1 MKKAYHPD
9 KKSFIIFKEKYHQY
23 IDNLGVSYTSG
34 TTFIKPFF
42 PKFDM
47 IAMSEKCA
55 TGDNPKYAGR
65 NPEEIRAE
73 WKAEGER
80 GSSEGDN
87 THEYAEG
94 IMAGW
99 DTSELP
105 KPISERCMQLFKQ
118 VDKIAAWL
126 KSKYQFIEAEKI
138 VFSPHLGIA
147 GMVDLIMLDPATQE
161 ILILDWKTNKTLTIE
176 NVFQAA
182 KTPISHLPDT
192 HISKYTLQI
201 SLYEQIMVRENY
213 FPCATGFRRALIHI
227 TPTAAIPIKLESY
240 SYEIK
245 ELINHVKTN

>member
-23 IDNLGVSYTSG
+23 IDNLGVLYTSG

-73 WKAEGER
+73 WKAKGER

-147 GMVDLIMLDPATQE
+147 GMVDLIMLDLATQE
-161 ILILDWKTNKTLTIE
+161 ILVLDWKQNEEITIE
-176 NVFQAA
+176 NFFQKALF
-182 KTPISHLPDT
+182 PIEHLQDT
-192 HISKYTLQI
+192 HISKYSLQL
-201 SLYEQIMVRENY
+201 SLYQHILEREQY
-213 FPCATGFRRALIHI
+213 YPQAKGYRRALIHI
-227 TPTAAIPIKLESY
+227 SPDNVTPIKLENY

>member
-73 WKAEGER
+73 WKAKGER

-161 ILILDWKTNKTLTIE
+161 ILILDWKTNKEISTENFHQNALNLIE
-176 NVFQAA
+176 
-182 KTPISHLPDT
+182 HLQDT
-192 HISKYTLQI
+192 AVSKYSLQL
-201 SLYEQIMVRENY
+201 SLYQYIMIKENY
-213 FPCATGFRRALIHI
+213 FPEAKGYRRALIHI
-227 TPTAAIPIKLESY
+227 TPMSPVTIKTEY
-240 SYEIK
+240 CGYEIK
-245 ELINHVKTN
+245 EMLNAS